1 MNKPELKPMWIQ
13 LLLKIKHA
21 CMEDNDLS
29 MKVTCCGKLAAARYI
44 DELIACVVKLE
55 TACEEYFS
63 AMEREEEENQAYRDL
78 LGDYT
83 PDMLKDSERADLA
96 AIVKMWQE
104 ADKEDEHHD
113 ESTM

>member
-1 MNKPELKPMWIQ
+1 MNKPNLNPRWIH
-13 LLLKIKHA
+13 LLLTIKHA

-29 MKVTCCGKLAAARYI
+29 QKVCGCGKMAVAHYM
-44 DELIACVVKLE
+44 DELIGCAVKLE

-83 PDMLKDSERADLA
+83 PDIINESKRADLE

-113 ESTM
+113 ESTL